1 MFEMKL
7 YQTGV
12 TEIRGKI
19 LNPLGINFY
28 WRGLKN
34 PFLHLKLY
42 VGWFTFHWRDSYI
55 LFVLDG
61 IQIFFLCLEGFRY
74 SSCAQ
79 RDSDILLVL
88 GGIQIFFLCSEEFRY
103 SSCVS
108 CLSRGFKIPLE
119 GIRYLSRG
127 LDSTRGIQ
135 IYILGSKIPLEGLE
149 YPSRGFIIP
158 LEGFRYLSRGFMIPL

>member
-19 LNPLGINFY
+19 LNPLGIHFY
-28 WRGLKN
+28 WWGSKN

-42 VGWFTFHWRDSYI
+42 VG
-55 LFVLDG
+55 
-61 IQIFFLCLEGFRY
+61 IQVFFLCSEGFRY
-74 SSCAQ
+74 SSCAR

-88 GGIQIFFLCSEEFRY
+88 GGIQIFLLCSEEFRY

-135 IYILGSKIPLEGLE
+135 ISI
-149 YPSRGFIIP
+149 RGVYSSIVWISES
-158 LEGFRYLSRGFMIPL
+158 LQ

>member
-42 VGWFTFHWRDSYI
+42 VGWSTFHWRDSNI

-103 SSCVS
+103 SSCA
-108 CLSRGFKIPLE
+108 R
-119 GIRYLSRG
+119 R
-127 LDSTRGIQ
+127 DSD
-135 IYILGSKIPLEGLE
+135 ILLC
-149 YPSRGFIIP
+149 
-158 LEGFRYLSRGFMIPL
+158 LEGFRYSSCARRDSDNLLVGLIFSCRKSDIHPGVF